1 MTTPLSPSRRRVLA
15 AGLLLGAGIAAPGA
29 VLAAEVPVLREPGIL
44 KVAVYN
50 DLAPFSDHGQGIDA
64 DLGTALAG
72 KLGLKPA
79 LLPFNAGDDLGDD
92 LRNMVWKGHYLG
104 YGPAD
109 VMLHVPVDRMLMNA
123 NPQVEIFAP
132 YYVETVRLVRSV
144 RAIPRFDGIDTLAGK
159 RIGVEKVSI
168 SGMVMLGEGGGR
180 FREQVHIYPTAIEAL
195 EQLKA
200 GGLDAV
206 LATRAQIE
214 SVMKGDP
221 AFPLQDV
228 PFDRLP
234 RGGWAIGMAV
244 RKDNLGLARR
254 LQAALNDMAAN
265 GELRTIFAKYG
276 VQAVK
281 P

>member
-1 MTTPLSPSRRRVLA
+1 MSTPTSPSRRRVLA
-15 AGLLLGAGIAAPGA
+15 AGLLLGAGIAAPA
-29 VLAAEVPVLREPGIL
+29 LAADNPMLREAGHL

-64 DLGTALAG
+64 DLGAALAG
-72 KLGLKPA
+72 KLGLKLT
-79 LLPFNAGDDLGDD
+79 LLSFNAGDDLGDD

-132 YYVETVRLVRSV
+132 YCVETVRLVRSAQ
-144 RAIPRFDGIDTLAGK
+144 AIPQFDGVDALAGK

-221 AFPLQDV
+221 AFPLQEV

-244 RKDNLGLARR
+244 RKDNLGLACQ
-254 LQAALNDMAAN
+254 LQAALNDLAAS
-265 GELRTIFAKYG
+265 GELKTIFAKYG
-276 VQAVK
+276 VQDVR